1 MKNPRMSLLSSALL
15 FLISLLCSSSVT
27 AQTADEQTPWV
38 APPEAE
44 KLVNPIKDQAAALE
58 QGKKIYTA
66 ECVVC
71 HGRYGNAETDIA
83 ETLQQ
88 KPKNFTKE
96 DFINQSDG
104 AVFWKLSEGRGL
116 MQPFKTM
123 LSEEEIWSV
132 VMYVKE
138 LAQASD

>member
-1 MKNPRMSLLSSALL
+1 MKNSNIHVISSLVFVILLL
-15 FLISLLCSSSVT
+15 FSVDSV
-27 AQTADEQTPWV
+27 AQSTKEQAPWV
-38 APPEAE
+38 APKTSD
-44 KLVNPIKDQAAALE
+44 KLVNPLEDNVLALHL
-58 QGKKIYTA
+58 GKRIYTA
-66 ECVVC
+66 ECQVC
-71 HGRYGNAETDIA
+71 HGKYGNAETEIA
-83 ETLQQ
+83 ESLEQ

-104 AVFWKLSEGRGL
+104 AIFWKLSEGRGL

-138 LAQASD
+138 LANTEN